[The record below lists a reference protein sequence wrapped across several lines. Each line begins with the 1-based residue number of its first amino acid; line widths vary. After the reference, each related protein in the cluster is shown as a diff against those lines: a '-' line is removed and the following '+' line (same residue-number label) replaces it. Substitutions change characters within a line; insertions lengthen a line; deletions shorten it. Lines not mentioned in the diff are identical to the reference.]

1 MATQSF
7 YNGHILSAAG
17 QVDTITFDGNAIHS
31 VGNGAQASK
40 ALDLEGDYLIAGLV
54 ELHTDNLEKH
64 FIPRTGVSWP
74 CGLSAAMAHDMH
86 MVSSGV
92 TTVFDAITV
101 GEPFGK
107 HMRNELFD
115 VSLGALKKAEE
126 ESLLRAEHFLHLRC
140 ELAGD
145 HLMDRVDPLIGHEKL
160 RLFSVMDHT
169 PGQRQ
174 WRNLDAYKRYCD
186 MTDTAEHIFNE
197 RVQKLKDLQA
207 KNAPK
212 NLQSILSVCKEKGYA
227 LASHDDT
234 TVMHVR
240 EGAEQGVC
248 ISEFPTTLEAAQEAR
263 AQGLSIIMGAPNIVR
278 GGSHSGNVAAIEL
291 AKAGLLDIF
300 SSDYMPA
307 SLLHAVFLLPEL
319 ASIPLGEAI
328 KTVTKNPAHAVG
340 MFDRGELA
348 EGKKADAVRVRL
360 VNGVPVIRAVWR
372 DGKQVL

>member
-7 YNGHILSAAG
+7 FNGHVISAAG
-17 QVDTITFDGNAIHS
+17 MTDCACFDAEHISS
-31 VGNGAQASK
+31 VGQGSQATHM
-40 ALDLEGDYLIAGLV
+40 LDLEGDYLIPGLV

-86 MVSSGV
+86 MISSGV
-92 TTVFDAITV
+92 TTVFDAITA

-115 VSLGALKKAEE
+115 MSLGALKKAEDE
-126 ESLLRAEHFLHLRC
+126 KLLRAEHFIHVRC
-140 ELAGD
+140 ELAGG

-160 RLFSVMDHT
+160 RLISVMDHT

-174 WRNLDAYKRYCD
+174 WRDIEAYKRYCD
-186 MTDTAEHIFNE
+186 MTDTADSIVQE
-197 RVQKLKDLQA
+197 RIAALKELQA

-212 NLQSILSVCKEKGYA
+212 NLQSIVSICKEKGYA

-278 GGSHSGNVAAIEL
+278 GGSHSGNVAAVEL

-319 ASIPLGEAI
+319 AAIPLEEAV
-328 KTVTKNPAHAVG
+328 KTITKNPAHAVG

-348 EGKKADAVRVRL
+348 EGKRADAVRVRL

-372 DGKQVL
+372 EGKQVL

>member
-7 YNGHILSAAG
+7 FNGHIVSSQGMTDCLC
-17 QVDTITFDGNAIHS
+17 FDAEHISS
-31 VGNGAQASK
+31 VGKNSEANSG
-40 ALDLEGDYLIAGLV
+40 LDLEGDYLIPGLV

-74 CGLSAAMAHDMH
+74 HGLSAAMAHDMH
-86 MVSSGV
+86 MISSGV
-92 TTVFDAITV
+92 TTVFDAITA

-115 VSLGALKKAEE
+115 ISLGALKKAEDE
-126 ESLLRAEHFLHLRC
+126 NLLRAEHFIHVRC

-145 HLMDRVDPLIGHEKL
+145 HLMDRVEPLVGHEKL

-174 WRNLDAYKRYCD
+174 WRNIEAYKRYCD
-186 MTDTAEHIFNE
+186 MTDTAESIVQE
-197 RVQKLKDLQA
+197 RIEALKELQA

-212 NLQSILSVCKEKGYA
+212 NLQSIVSICKEKGYA

-248 ISEFPTTLEAAQEAR
+248 ISEFPTTLEAAREAR

-319 ASIPLGEAI
+319 AQIPLEEAI
-328 KTVTKNPAHAVG
+328 NTITKNPAHAVG

-348 EGKKADAVRVRL
+348 QGKRADAVRVR
-360 VNGVPVIRAVWR
+360 VVDGIPVVRAVWR
-372 DGKQVL
+372 AGKQVL